1 MCGVSPAIVDDD
13 EAGEQDGRIS
23 DPYGDRT
30 RGKLMRLS
38 GAMSTSCRLWCWT
51 PPDDLVWSSAKDL
64 E

>member
-1 MCGVSPAIVDDD
+1 MDDD
-13 EAGEQDGRIS
+13 EADEQDGHIS